1 LAENLPKG
9 VQCLDG
15 EAITEGFFEK
25 KTEDAKKVSLVK
37 AMQPRLN
44 LANPDLST
52 SEKTII

>member
-15 EAITEGFFEK
+15 EAIIEGFFEK